1 MIDAIKLI
9 GQSNSDPGK
18 HWSQFDLQQ
27 QRQLVPK
34 ILESV
39 SIDEA
44 SGKAIVKLKPDVL
57 DYLMT

>member
-1 MIDAIKLI
+1 MDAIKLL
-9 GQSNSDPGK
+9 GQFNSELGK
-18 HWSQFDLQQ
+18 QWNQSDLRQQ
-27 QRQLVPK
+27 CQLVPK

-44 SGKAIVKLKPDVL
+44 SETVIVKLKPDVL